1 MPYIKICLSVEMTKA
16 IQSSVQVGELATGQ
30 ALTVPLYSF
39 IGSDSS
45 APSAYIQANV
55 HGAEVQGNA
64 VIYQLM
70 TLLEGYQVL
79 GNITFAPLAN
89 PLGINQKSGEFT
101 LGRFD
106 PITGVNWKHA
116 KSV

>member
-1 MPYIKICLSVEMTKA
+1 MTKA

-30 ALTVPLYSF
+30 ALTVPIYSF
-39 IGSDSS
+39 IGSDNF
-45 APSAYIQANV
+45 APSVYVQANV

-101 LGRFD
+101 
-106 PITGVNWKHA
+106 
-116 KSV
+116 